1 MGLFSLFRKNKQETA
16 SEDSE
21 FLTRAEDESNAMRGR
36 GKRKQR
42 KQANEAVD
50 PALPQ
55 KKRARRRLVGA
66 VALVLAAVI
75 VLPMVLDSEP
85 KPLAEDIAIQIP
97 SKDTPAVRQDS
108 GRSASTA
115 KPRMPAS
122 AGLDNDEEIIHPGMA
137 TAIPATQQKST
148 AIISPEPGKATKPE
162 PSQKQAPKLEDR
174 VTVQP
179 IPARK
184 LESSERIK
192 VQPEPKTLAKAEAP
206 TGSGEVKAISY
217 LVQIAALGSQDKV
230 NELQKKL
237 KSAGIKSHTQ
247 KVATASGER
256 IRVRVGPFAN
266 KEEADSMRARLGK
279 LGLNGT
285 LVPA

>member
-1 MGLFSLFRKNKQETA
+1 MGLFSIFRKNKQESA
-16 SEDSE
+16 SDDSE

-85 KPLAEDIAIQIP
+85 KPLAEDISIQIP
-97 SKDTPAVRQDS
+97 SKDAPAVRRSS
-108 GRSASTA
+108 GRSE
-115 KPRMPAS
+115 PVRPGIPAS
-122 AGLDNDEEIIHPGMA
+122 AGLDKDEEIIEPGTA
-137 TAIPATQQKST
+137 TATPTTQQKST
-148 AIISPEPGKATKPE
+148 ATVSTESSKPSKPE
-162 PSQKQAPKLEDR
+162 LRQNPAPKLEEN

-184 LESSERIK
+184 
-192 VQPEPKTLAKAEAP
+192 PEASDRAKAIPEARTLAKVDAA
-206 TGSGEVKAISY
+206 TASGEAKPNSY
-217 LVQIAALGSQDKV
+217 LVQIAALASQDKV

-247 KVATASGER
+247 KVATSSGER

-266 KEEADSMRARLGK
+266 KDEADSMRAKLGK